1 MAARP
6 GLAGSFWPSSQQE
19 LLLRAALLD
28 QERSAEAWQ
37 LLKPTLDIQRLE
49 RGSVVLLPLLY
60 EKLQEQG
67 STEAFVPRLKG
78 VYRQVWYRNQL
89 GLDALQ
95 DVLGSLRDAGVET
108 IVLGEGALITRYYKR
123 LGVRPL
129 DRPSVLVR
137 AERAAAALE
146 ALARSGWDVS
156 PQESGRS
163 RHVERVLA
171 GRRRSCAVYRS
182 VLRELELPTDSDGAR
197 FWDAACAMELRGVHT
212 STLDTTHELLWTCIA
227 GARTGSASRVQ
238 WIADAVTI
246 LQVAGFEIDWQK
258 LVAEAV
264 AVRSAL
270 RLRDALAYVTAA
282 LDAPVPEA
290 VLRELEAP
298 PSTGRERF
306 AHRIAGR
313 GGALLGNLP
322 AAVAGHVV
330 ATRDEGA
337 LRAALTLPRALRHEW
352 GLDHAWQLPA
362 AAARRGLAAAAAAR
376 ARRHDH

>member
-1 MAARP
+1 MATRP
-6 GLAGSFWPSSQQE
+6 GLVGSFWPSSQQE

-28 QERSAEAWQ
+28 QERSVQAWQ

-60 EKLQEQG
+60 EKLQERG

-95 DVLGSLRDAGVET
+95 DVLSSLRDAGVEA
-108 IVLGEGALITRYYKR
+108 IVLGEGALITRYYGR

-137 AERAAAALE
+137 PERVAAALD
-146 ALARSGWDVS
+146 ALAQSGWDV
-156 PQESGRS
+156 PPRGSGRS
-163 RHVERVLA
+163 RQVERVLA

-182 VLRELELPTDSDGAR
+182 VLRELELSTDTDGAR
-197 FWDAACAMELRGVHT
+197 FWDAARATEVRGVQT
-212 STLDTTHELLWTCIA
+212 STLDTTHEFLWTCIA

-238 WIADAVTI
+238 WIADAFTI
-246 LQVAGFEIDWQK
+246 LQVAGSEIDWQK
-258 LVAEAV
+258 LVAEAITL
-264 AVRSAL
+264 RSTL
-270 RLRDALAYVTAA
+270 RLRDALFYLTDA
-282 LDAPVPEA
+282 LDAPIPEA
-290 VLRELEAP
+290 ALRELEAT

-322 AAVAGHVV
+322 PAVAGHVV
-330 ATRDEGA
+330 ATRDEGV

-352 GLDHAWQLPA
+352 GLDHVGQLPA
-362 AAARRGLAAAAAAR
+362 AAARRGVAAVAAAR
-376 ARRHDH
+376 ARRHAH